1 MINSSKKILTFID
14 LFAGLGGFH
23 LALQGLGHKCV
34 FASEIRTELRETY
47 LKNFD
52 DIQAENVI
60 GDLHDFPIDKIPKHD
75 ILCAGFPCQPFSQAG
90 KREGLND
97 PINGNHFEKI
107 IEILN
112 QHQPKYIILE
122 NVPTIEG
129 HDNGR
134 TWRIIKNELI
144 RNYDIKYKILSPHE
158 FGIPQHRKR
167 IYIVGINKKLGG
179 LKEFNFGILPE
190 RNKNCNISSVLERN
204 PKDFIPLKGLTIQQI
219 NVWQEFVQ
227 NLNINEVPRFPIWA
241 AEFGA
246 NYPFEEKAT
255 INYPNEELVQY
266 KGSFGNQIQGAD
278 REEILQ
284 NLPPYARRDDLR
296 FPSWKIN
303 YIRKNREFYRKHQI
317 WIDQWINKIIG
328 WEHSHQKFEWN
339 CGYSDLS
346 FKNKIIQFRPS
357 GIRVK
362 NSDKSPALVLMST
375 QTPIIYDYSIKSFR
389 YMNLN
394 EAVKLQSME
403 GLAHLPE
410 TQVQSFR
417 ALGNAV
423 NVTVV
428 KSIANELLNI

>member
-1 MINSSKKILTFID
+1 MKQKKLKFID

-23 LALQGLGHKCV
+23 LALQGLGYKCV
-34 FASEIRTELRETY
+34 FASEIKTELRETY

-52 DIQAENVI
+52 DIQPENVI
-60 GDLHDFPIDKIPKHD
+60 GDLHNFPIDKIPKHD

-90 KREGLND
+90 KREGLSD
-97 PINGNHFEKI
+97 PVNGNHFEKI

-112 QHQPKYIILE
+112 HHKPKYIILE
-122 NVPTIEG
+122 NVPTLEG
-129 HDNGR
+129 HDNGY
-134 TWRIIKNELI
+134 TWGIIKNELSKS
-144 RNYDIKYKILSPHE
+144 YEIKFKILSPHE

-167 IYIVGINKKLGG
+167 IYIVGIKKELGS
-179 LKEFNFGILPE
+179 LKEFSFGILTE
-190 RNKNCNISSVLERN
+190 RKNNCNISSVLESN
-204 PKDFIPLKGLTIQQI
+204 PKDFTPLKDLTIEHI
-219 NVWQEFVQ
+219 NVWQEFIQ
-227 NLNINEVPRFPIWA
+227 HLSIDEVPRFPIWA

-255 INYPNEELVQY
+255 INYTNEELVQY
-266 KGSFGNQIQGAD
+266 KGSFGSPIQGVN
-278 REEILQ
+278 REEILGF
-284 NLPPYARRDDLR
+284 LPPYARRDDLR

-303 YIRKNREFYRKHQI
+303 YIRKNREFYQKHRS

-339 CGYSDLS
+339 CGHTDQS

-375 QTPIIYDYSIKSFR
+375 QTPIIFDSSIKSFR
-389 YMNLN
+389 YMNVK
-394 EAVKLQSME
+394 EAAKLQSME
-403 GLAHLPE
+403 GLMHLPQ
-410 TQVQSFR
+410 TPIQSFR